1 MLRELF
7 NKKQPSKPKQL
18 ITPQEYSSVNINQSV
33 SEQRSNSNTR
43 ILGEG
48 KKPLFPNTIPNLT
61 TAQSTKSSNAQRT
74 GNITQMSGTQ
84 KTNLAITMDG
94 NQIVPAMMNTNLTL
108 NTIND
113 KITSSNTNQRC
124 VNNNNT
130 NSNEN
135 YEFNLGYIPEKNQ
148 TAPSENNKSR
158 TSYSSN
164 GRVRTARSGKN
175 LNQTTS
181 SIPYEDKLNILQGYI
196 SNLQTKNNDKKAI
209 LDKAEMKRRKL
220 QMNVDVLQANLR
232 SIYKVKKA
240 HYKANREILKENDRL
255 NSLGMKAIE
264 ESNFITKELPALRE
278 EIEQMK
284 YQMDNLK
291 ETTQIYRNEFIGI
304 DREMLGLKDEIKKR
318 NTANTLMLKEKE
330 KLQNDIIA
338 IEKKKEYIQD
348 KINAIEKGN
357 IEFMNSV
364 GLLVEQN
371 EKTYNENYSKIL

>member
-7 NKKQPSKPKQL
+7 SKKQPAKPKQL

-43 ILGEG
+43 IYGER

-74 GNITQMSGTQ
+74 GNVTQMSNTQ

-94 NQIVPAMMNTNLTL
+94 NQFAPAMMNTNGTL

-113 KITSSNTNQRC
+113 KISSSNINQKS
-124 VNNNNT
+124 VNNNTTTIEN
-130 NSNEN
+130 NEYN
-135 YEFNLGYIPEKNQ
+135 FESIPEKIQ
-148 TAPSENNKSR
+148 TAPSEINKSR

-164 GRVRTARSGKN
+164 NRPRTGRSGKN
-175 LNQTTS
+175 LNQTAT

-209 LDKAEMKRRKL
+209 LDKAEMKKRKL

-232 SIYKVKKA
+232 SIYRVKKD

-255 NSLGMKAIE
+255 NSMGVKAVE
-264 ESNFITKELPALRE
+264 ESNFIMKELPSLRE
-278 EIEQMK
+278 EIDFMK

-291 ETTQIYRNEFIGI
+291 EATQVYRNEFIGI

-338 IEKKKEYIQD
+338 IEKKKGYLQD
-348 KINAIEKGN
+348 KINAIEKSN

-364 GLLVEQN
+364 GLLVQEN
-371 EKTYNENYSKIL
+371 EKTYNENFSKIL